1 MNVVIGKIG
10 KSLSFD
16 TKSWN
21 GKGGDCDAYNIY
33 YPIIKANPNIT
44 FYCIGK
50 NDLTRK
56 KLNIAD
62 NLIDIWQFYNTE
74 DYHCDMWRFPYEFFK
89 RMNITIDYGLIYTGP
104 VGRTN
109 IPNHTP
115 LESDSNKMGTPLDML
130 KNYVG
135 PMFSYLNESKIT
147 FDMLCVDKN
156 YFPYAS
162 VDLINPP
169 RRCISVW
176 EQEHEIK
183 SIIAKGDNTKK
194 VDKVKEI
201 YSKLD
206 ATILYDKNKL
216 DLDSWLS
223 IEKPIKIGLILNQG
237 NASSQDRLKI
247 LQEYVLDYDVN
258 QEAHIYGNWK
268 EEVLNAHSQIKG
280 VVKFHELDPLA
291 QKFKYTLVV
300 GNTKGPVTTKFRE
313 VVYHGMIPFVHE
325 TYDTQNNLD
334 LHDFLRVKNSKELHT
349 KIKALEQNPEK
360 YKQLRV
366 HLYKKYLDDVY
377 FNGQYASS
385 LFKALS
391 KNIEIVSNKSTEQK
405 LNIIK
410 TKSLF

>member
-10 KSLSFD
+10 KSLLFD

-33 YPIIKANPNIT
+33 YPIIKANPDVT

-56 KLNIAD
+56 KLNVAD
-62 NLIDIWQFYNTE
+62 NLIDIWQFYDTE
-74 DYHCDMWRFPYEFFK
+74 EYQCDMWRFPYEFFK
-89 RMNITIDYGLIYTGP
+89 KMNINIDYGLMYTGP

-115 LESDSNKMGTPLDML
+115 LESDPSKFGTPLDML

-135 PMFSYLNESKIT
+135 PIFSYLNESKIT
-147 FDMLCVDKN
+147 YDMLCVDKN

-176 EQEHEIK
+176 NQDHDIK

-206 ATILYDKNKL
+206 STILYGKTKPSIED
-216 DLDSWLS
+216 WLAV
-223 IEKPIKIGLILNQG
+223 EKPIKLGLILNQG

-247 LQEYVLDYDVN
+247 LEDFVLNDDKDKEV
-258 QEAHIYGNWK
+258 HIYGNWK
-268 EEVLNAHSQIKG
+268 DEVKEQYEQIKG

-291 QKFKYTLVV
+291 QQFKYTLVV

-313 VVYHGMIPFVHE
+313 VVYHGMIPFVHD

-334 LHDFLRVKNSKELHT
+334 LHEFLRVKNSKELHT
-349 KIKALEQNPEK
+349 KIAALEANPEK
-360 YKQLRV
+360 YEKLRI

-377 FNGQYASS
+377 FNGQYASG
-385 LFKALS
+385 LFKALT
-391 KNIEIVSNKSTEQK
+391 KNIEIVSDKSKEKKVKIT
-405 LNIIK
+405 K